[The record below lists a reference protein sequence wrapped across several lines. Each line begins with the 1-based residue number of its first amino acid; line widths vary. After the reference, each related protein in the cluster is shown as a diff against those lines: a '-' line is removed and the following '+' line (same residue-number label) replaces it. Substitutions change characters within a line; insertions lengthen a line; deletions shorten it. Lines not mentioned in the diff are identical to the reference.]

1 MAQLCIDFPCCVPEC
16 HGQHSWFG
24 FSLSI
29 CWRNFELLRVFH
41 SDLGKFEFSK
51 YTVQGYKIKYRVWST
66 IEGFF
71 IFFISSYTCDQSF
84 CLHPSTDRWEW
95 KEAESCP
102 EKQVEV
108 NNFRNKWNII
118 YFELR
123 FICLF
128 VQFCSAEMTDLCS
141 WPMGFLFNTVYKK
154 YMCMTQTHSICYN
167 LWVLHLS
174 DGKQCERITASAV
187 KTEQNRK
194 AVLSIRRIG
203 K

>member
-1 MAQLCIDFPCCVPEC
+1 MGSTVGLAFLFLFAEETLSYCEFSTVIWE
-16 HGQHSWFG
+16 
-24 FSLSI
+24 SLSSPSTQCRDI
-29 CWRNFELLRVFH
+29 KLNIGCGAPLRF
-41 SDLGKFEFSK
+41 
-51 YTVQGYKIKYRVWST
+51 
-66 IEGFF
+66 FF

-108 NNFRNKWNII
+108 NNFRNKWNVI
-118 YFELR
+118 YSEFR

-128 VQFCSAEMTDLCS
+128 IQFCSAEMTDLCS